1 VKAVEREDYVGDEI
15 VTTDGDNTPI
25 MAVET
30 TRDDGSNDVAVFA
43 PCAQSAGGVS

>member
-30 TRDDGSNDVAVFA
+30 IRDDGNDVAVFA